1 VALLIERRRPV
12 HPAWSENDMVL
23 KICGRTLDDL
33 WRGDQ
38 GQDLVEYAL
47 LVGLVALVAAGAVTE
62 VGTTING
69 VFWDVIAAAIP

>member
-1 VALLIERRRPV
+1 
-12 HPAWSENDMVL
+12 MVL
-23 KICGRTLDDL
+23 KMCGRTLDGFA
-33 WRGDQ
+33 RGDD

-47 LVGLVALVAAGAVTE
+47 LVGLVALVAVGAITQ